1 MTPEESKATVETAR
15 RDLKTVVTL
24 IAAATGKSL
33 EETIDLLEL
42 YYHVRRAYE
51 TIKEDLPED
60 AEETEH
66 AEEAEPG
73 QALAAELSPSA
84 KAALFKRETV
94 ERIRKGMKEKKLS
107 YPKLAEAAGVDEA
120 RIIRIMEGKTEKVD
134 VYKRLASGLDKLESG
149 GKP

>member
-15 RDLKTVVTL
+15 RDLKTTVTL

-33 EETIDLLEL
+33 EETINLLEL

-51 TIKEDLPED
+51 TIKEELSED
-60 AEETEH
+60 AED
-66 AEEAEPG
+66 AEDAKEAEPG
-73 QALAAELSPSA
+73 QAQPAELSPSA
-84 KAALFKRETV
+84 KAAAFKRETL
-94 ERIRKGMKEKKLS
+94 ERIRKGMKGKKLS

-134 VYKRLASGLDKLESG
+134 VYKKLAAGLDKLEN
-149 GKP
+149 